1 MAIIINVNILMEV
14 YFYMNKSKQM
24 ELMARAREMMIAG
37 QTFDE
42 IKSETNLRPK
52 DLKKI
57 QSEINSHF

>member
-1 MAIIINVNILMEV
+1 
-14 YFYMNKSKQM
+14 MNKSKQM

-42 IKSETNLRPK
+42 IKSQTSLRPK

-57 QSEINSHF
+57 QNEINSHF